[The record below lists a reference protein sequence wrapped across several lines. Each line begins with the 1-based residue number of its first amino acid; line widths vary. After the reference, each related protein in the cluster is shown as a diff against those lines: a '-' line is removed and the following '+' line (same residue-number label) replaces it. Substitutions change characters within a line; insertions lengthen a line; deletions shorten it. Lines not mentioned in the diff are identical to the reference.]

1 MRARVATDHHLCHWS
16 KESSVQRKLQPISPW
31 RGKESPKQ
39 QLTACNSPRPSVEL
53 EEARGHAPGTP
64 KDGAHELLRSAQVG
78 RAGTEP
84 AGPPP
89 PACWLLPHSKKTPG
103 RRYAHPSEGPGAAGN
118 AGLDCG
124 GGGGRRALG
133 TRPPSF
139 ISPSLTSQRTGETQ
153 SSESSGATQD
163 CEDPLGCAS
172 HEGRALAQRPAQAE
186 GQVSYT
192 EPGDCGQGT

>member
-1 MRARVATDHHLCHWS
+1 MQCKGPEAGLGGGSENGTPCLDLGTGTRVPSAISSAPPGAVLS
-16 KESSVQRKLQPISPW
+16 VYESEGGNRSSSVSLEQRKLRTEETPTHQPLA
-31 RGKESPKQ
+31 REGESKQ

-53 EEARGHAPGTP
+53 GEARGHAPGTP

-84 AGPPP
+84 ARPPP

-124 GGGGRRALG
+124 GRGGGAAEHWERGCPA
-133 TRPPSF
+133 SF
-139 ISPSLTSQRTGETQ
+139 HLR
-153 SSESSGATQD
+153 
-163 CEDPLGCAS
+163 
-172 HEGRALAQRPAQAE
+172 
-186 GQVSYT
+186 
-192 EPGDCGQGT
+192 